1 MLTGSES
8 SHDNTEARLVRTH
21 PERCRDHRRVPRAGR
36 AAEAEAGWDLE
47 ELRRRA
53 VPPAWRDQV
62 RAAAE
67 TVIEVHG
74 EALERLATSEE

>member
-1 MLTGSES
+1 MTTPKPVSYGRTPSGVEI
-8 SHDNTEARLVRTH
+8 TEEFI
-21 PERCRDHRRVPRAGR
+21 ERAV
-36 AAEAEAGWDLE
+36 AEAEAGYDIS

-53 VPPAWRDQV
+53 VPPNERNQV

-67 TVIEVHG
+67 TVIEAHG